1 MVRHRVRIRF
11 RKDGDLR
18 LISHRDLIRTFERLL
33 RRAGLPLGMSQGFR
47 PKPRMTF
54 ASALAVGVIGLDEVM
69 ELELA
74 EILEDPETL
83 RRLRDAAPPGLD
95 FLSVETLASGAPK
108 PVVRRLWFEIPVPPD
123 RQATVARAAEEFLAR
138 DRHEIRR
145 PDSGRTLDLHALV
158 DPLELADGR
167 LRFGLLMTDAGTAR
181 PREVLEALAVG
192 DLESQGHVIVRT
204 QVELDP
210 NPPRRKKKRRGKS
223 RGQQQKETP

>member
-1 MVRHRVRIRF
+1 M
-11 RKDGDLR
+11 
-18 LISHRDLIRTFERLL
+18 
-33 RRAGLPLGMSQGFR
+33 GMSQGFR

-74 EILEDPETL
+74 EILEDAETL

-95 FLSVETLASGAPK
+95 FLAVETIASDVPK
-108 PVVRRLWFEIPVPPD
+108 PVVQRLWFAIPVPTD
-123 RQATVARAAEEFLAR
+123 RQPAVAGAIAEFLAR
-138 DRHEIRR
+138 ESHEIRR
-145 PDSGRTLDLHALV
+145 SDSKRTLNLRTLV
-158 DPLELADGR
+158 DPLELADDQ

-181 PREVLEALAVG
+181 PREVLEALNAD

-223 RGQQQKETP
+223 RGQQQKEPQ